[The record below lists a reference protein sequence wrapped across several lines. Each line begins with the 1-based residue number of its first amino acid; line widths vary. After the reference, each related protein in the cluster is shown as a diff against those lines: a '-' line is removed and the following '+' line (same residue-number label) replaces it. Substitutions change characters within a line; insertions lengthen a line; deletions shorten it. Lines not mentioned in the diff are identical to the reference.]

1 MLVLGGTVA
10 CKPKEEGG
18 RGEGRTHKEAEVWPS
33 GCGGVAVCLLV
44 ERCGGVGAASVIGRG
59 MTI

>member
-1 MLVLGGTVA
+1 MA